1 MAGQSQVVPPDE
13 VAATIAVSSFENPSG
28 DPEQDYFARG
38 FVEDVVTELSRFPTL
53 EVIHPHTSFA
63 VAGSRLPEALR
74 ADYLLQGSVRR
85 LGETVRVAAQL
96 VEATSGRQ
104 IWADR
109 FDAPAE
115 RLFAVQDQ
123 IVARVASTLAIQVDG
138 ARLHRARRKPLASL
152 EVYDCWLRGLDCL
165 RRGTVEDDERARQF
179 FERALM
185 LDPHWARGHAGIS
198 LSHFNEWSCQAWELW
213 DDKERLAFEHARRA
227 ADLDDR
233 DALIQV
239 VLGRILLYRRRF
251 DEAARHIDRAID
263 LNPNDAD
270 VLAQAALCRAY
281 LGDAEAAVGLAAKAM
296 RLNPDHPDWYLYCA
310 GVPLFLRQRYAE
322 AAGLMSK
329 APRALVDLPA
339 YLAAS
344 YAYLGE
350 PAPAT
355 AILEAF
361 LSDFVEKITFGR
373 AAEPGEALR
382 WLLHVNPFRRPE
394 DADLLTRGLRLAGL
408 PADPDERS
416 SRAVP
421 QSLTSGPLQAVFRK
435 DAGFWTLAFDG
446 AVVQLTET
454 KGFHDLA
461 ELLARPE
468 ARIHCLE
475 LAGRSAEPRGDDS
488 VLDTRARHELG
499 ARARELEEE
508 IEEAE
513 SLNDRGRAER
523 AREELDQIVAVLAE
537 ALGLGGRSRRLGSA
551 AERARSAVTWRI
563 RNAIRKI
570 ATAHAA
576 LGRYLDNTI
585 RTGTYCVYT
594 PDKPVAWVL

>member
-1 MAGQSQVVPPDE
+1 MVPSGE
-13 VAATIAVSSFENPSG
+13 VAPRLAVLSFENPSG

-63 VAGSRLPEALR
+63 LTGSRLPDALPVG
-74 ADYLLQGSVRR
+74 YLLQGSVRR
-85 LGETVRVAAQL
+85 LGDTVRIAVQL
-96 VEATSGRQ
+96 VGADSGRQ

-123 IVARVASTLAIQVDG
+123 IVARVASTLAIQIDG

-165 RRGTVEDDERARQF
+165 RRGTAEDDERARQF
-179 FERALM
+179 FERALT

-213 DDKERLAFEHARRA
+213 DEKERLAFDHAQRA
-227 ADLDDR
+227 VDLDDR
-233 DALIQV
+233 DALIQI
-239 VLGRILLYRRRF
+239 VLGRILLYRRQF
-251 DEAARHIDRAID
+251 EEAARHVDRATD

-270 VLAQAALCRAY
+270 VLAHAALCRAY
-281 LGDAEAAVGLAAKAM
+281 LGDAQSAIGLAAKAV
-296 RLNPDHPDWYLYCA
+296 RLNPYHPDWYLYCA
-310 GVPLFLRQRYAE
+310 ALPLFLQQRYAE
-322 AAGLMSK
+322 VVAQVSK
-329 APRALVDLPA
+329 APQAMVDLPA

-344 YAYLGE
+344 HALMGE
-350 PAPAT
+350 PARA
-355 AILEAF
+355 AACLETF
-361 LSDFVEKITFGR
+361 LSDFVEKIAFGR
-373 AAEPGEALR
+373 PAEPGEPLR
-382 WLLHVNPFRRPE
+382 WLLHVNPFRRLE
-394 DADLLTRGLRLAGL
+394 DADLLIRGLRLAGL
-408 PADPDERS
+408 PADPDERAV
-416 SRAVP
+416 RAVP
-421 QSLTSGPLQAVFRK
+421 QPRNDASLHAVFRRE
-435 DAGFWTLAFDG
+435 GGLWTLAFDG
-446 AVVQLTET
+446 AVVQLTEA

-475 LAGRSAEPRGDDS
+475 LAGRSTEPRGDDP
-488 VLDTRARHELG
+488 VLDARARQELG

-508 IEEAE
+508 IDEADR
-513 SLNDRGRAER
+513 LNDRGRAER
-523 AREELDQIVAVLAE
+523 AREELDHIVTALAD

-551 AERARSAVTWRI
+551 AERARSAVTWRL

-570 ATAHAA
+570 ATAHPG
-576 LGRYLDNTI
+576 LGRHLDNTI
-585 RTGTYCVYT
+585 RTGTYCAYT
-594 PDKPVAWVL
+594 PDKPVDWVL